1 MHSTSYIYL
10 KMGRSFS
17 INEEI
22 FKFATE
28 VLCILLWVKR
38 ENISKQMKM
47 LNINTRNASK
57 EEGLGNGL

>member
-1 MHSTSYIYL
+1 MHSTRYIYL

-28 VLCILLWVKR
+28 VLCFLLWVKR

-57 EEGLGNGL
+57 EEGFGNGL